1 MAKIRALDPI
11 TVTKIAAGEVIDRP
25 ASIVKELVENSLDAH
40 ATRVQVDIEDG
51 GKRLI
56 RITDNGDG
64 ISKEDLPI
72 APQRHTTSKITA
84 LEDLYLT
91 DTFGFRGEALAS
103 VCHVAKL
110 EITSRQE
117 GAEAYHISAF
127 QETISEPEITP
138 LPKGTRI
145 EVKDLFFDIPV
156 RRQFLKTAGTER
168 SHITDV
174 IIQFAVSNPD
184 IDFILISDGEE
195 VVNSTGIK
203 DQESLLIHLF
213 GRSLKGHLVPVEH
226 TIGPVTFKGHISDPT
241 LTFSN
246 RGKQIVSVN
255 RRLVKSGVVQKALM
269 ESFKDLIPARRFPL
283 VALDISV
290 SKQNVDVNIH
300 PQKLD
305 IKFVNPGFLYDA
317 LPKAIKFSLQS
328 NNTPLPT
335 VAPAWNPFE
344 THMSPEG
351 THPSSPSPSSD
362 MAFSGNYN
370 QQFAA
375 YNADTEQQQTPPMD
389 ALRTLFSAG
398 SDEKP
403 VFDYFQLF
411 NTYIVIK
418 TPEGLYV
425 LDQHAVHERILYEKI
440 KDTFGQ
446 NTERQALLLSEIV
459 DLSPDLFV
467 IFQEHT
473 EYFKDLNFV
482 IEEFGTNKLVVRELP
497 VAFAESNTK
506 DLVIDILEQLKD
518 YPGSSRDLTLDQKET
533 LQMRACKAA
542 IKAGKTMYPEE
553 VERLVEDLVKSPS
566 NYTCPHGRP
575 LCIFFDKNKMESL
588 FLRS

>member
-25 ASIVKELVENSLDAH
+25 ASIVKELIENSLDAH
-40 ATRVQVDIEDG
+40 ATRIQVDIEDG

-72 APQRHTTSKITA
+72 APQRHTTSKIMA
-84 LEDLYLT
+84 LEDLYIT

-110 EITSRQE
+110 EITSKQQD
-117 GAEAYHISAF
+117 AEAYRVSAF
-127 QETISEPEITP
+127 QDTISKPEIAS

-145 EVKDLFFDIPV
+145 DVKDLFFDIPV

-168 SHITDV
+168 SHITD
-174 IIQFAVSNPD
+174 ILIQFAISNPD
-184 IDFILISDGEE
+184 VDFVFNSDGEE
-195 VVNSTGIK
+195 IVNSTGIQN
-203 DQESLLIHLF
+203 QESLLIHLF
-213 GRSLKGHLVPVEH
+213 GRSLKGHLIPVEH

-246 RGKQIVSVN
+246 RSKQILSVN
-255 RRLVKSGVVQKALM
+255 RRLVKSGVIQKALM

-290 SKQNVDVNIH
+290 SKHTVDVNIH

-317 LPKAIKFSLQS
+317 LPKAITFSLQS
-328 NNTPLPT
+328 STTPLPT
-335 VAPAWNPFE
+335 SQPHNPFGS
-344 THMSPEG
+344 HMNTENTP
-351 THPSSPSPSSD
+351 SPSPS

-370 QQFAA
+370 QHFAP
-375 YNADTEQQQTPPMD
+375 YNADTSPQPMPSMD
-389 ALRTLFSAG
+389 ALTTLFSAG
-398 SDEKP
+398 TDEKP
-403 VFDYFQLF
+403 IFDYFQLF
-411 NTYIVIK
+411 NTYIVVK
-418 TPEGLYV
+418 TPEGLYI

-446 NTERQALLLSEIV
+446 HSERQALLLSEIV
-459 DLSPDLFV
+459 DVSPDLFA
-467 IFQEHT
+467 IFQEQAD
-473 EYFKDLNFV
+473 YFEKLNFV
-482 IEEFGTNKLVVRELP
+482 VEEFGNNKLVVRELP
-497 VAFAESNTK
+497 IAFAESNTK
-506 DLVIDILEQLKD
+506 DLVVDILEQLKE
-518 YPGSSRDLTLDQKET
+518 YPDSSRDLTLDQKEA

-542 IKAGKTMYPEE
+542 IKAGKTLYPEE
-553 VERLVEDLVKSPS
+553 VERLVEDLVKCPS

-575 LCIFFDKNKMESL
+575 LCIFFNKNKMESL

>member
-11 TVTKIAAGEVIDRP
+11 TVTKISAGEVIDRP

-40 ATRVQVDIEDG
+40 ATRIQVDIEDG

-56 RITDNGDG
+56 RITDNGEG
-64 ISKEDLPI
+64 ISKEDLPM

-91 DTFGFRGEALAS
+91 ETFGFRGEALAS
-103 VCHVAKL
+103 VCHVAKVD
-110 EITSRQE
+110 ITSRQND
-117 GAEAYHISAF
+117 ADAYHVSAF
-127 QETISEPEITP
+127 QDAISEPEISS

-174 IIQFAVSNPD
+174 MIQFAVSNPD

-195 VVNSTGIK
+195 VVNSTGIQ
-203 DQESLLIHLF
+203 DQASLLIHLF

-246 RGKQIVSVN
+246 RSKQIVSVN
-255 RRLVKSGVVQKALM
+255 RRLVKSGVIQKALM

-290 SKQNVDVNIH
+290 AKQSVDVNIH

-317 LPKAIKFSLQS
+317 LPKAVSFSLQS

-335 VAPAWNPFE
+335 PQENPFQQH
-344 THMSPEG
+344 TI
-351 THPSSPSPSSD
+351 SPSPGVTIQD
-362 MAFSGNYN
+362 TPLSGNYN
-370 QQFAA
+370 QQFAS
-375 YNADTEQQQTPPMD
+375 YNAETDTPNIPSPESIS
-389 ALRTLFSAG
+389 TLFSPTET
-398 SDEKP
+398 DKP
-403 VFDYFQLF
+403 IFDYFQLF

-418 TPEGLYV
+418 TPEGLYI

-446 NTERQALLLSEIV
+446 STERQALLLSEIV
-459 DLSPDLFV
+459 DVSPDLFTL
-467 IFQEHT
+467 FQDHV
-473 EYFKDLNFV
+473 EYFSDLNFV
-482 IEEFGTNKLVVRELP
+482 IEEFGQNKLVVRELP
-497 VAFAESNTK
+497 IAFAESNTK
-506 DLVIDILEQLKD
+506 DLVLDILEQLKE
-518 YPGSSRDLTLDQKET
+518 YPSSSRNLTLDQKEM

-553 VERLVEDLVKSPS
+553 VQRLVEDLVKCPS

-575 LCIFFDKNKMESL
+575 LCIFFDKSKMESL

>member
-40 ATRVQVDIEDG
+40 ATRIQVDIEDG

-110 EITSRQE
+110 EITSKQAD
-117 GAEAYHISAF
+117 AEAYRITAF
-127 QETISEPEITP
+127 QETVSEPEITS

-145 EVKDLFFDIPV
+145 DVKDLFFDIPV

-174 IIQFAVSNPD
+174 MIQFAVSNPD
-184 IDFILISDGEE
+184 LDFILTSDGEE
-195 VVNSTGIK
+195 IVNSTGIHN
-203 DQESLLIHLF
+203 QEALLIHLF

-246 RGKQIVSVN
+246 RSKQIISVN
-255 RRLVKSGVVQKALM
+255 RRLVKSGVIQKALM

-290 SKQNVDVNIH
+290 SKQTVDVNIH

-317 LPKAIKFSLQS
+317 LPKAVKFSLQS
-328 NNTPLPT
+328 NSIPLPS
-335 VAPAWNPFE
+335 VSAPSSNPFE
-344 THMSPEG
+344 PYINSEPG
-351 THPSSPSPSSD
+351 TTPTPFSD
-362 MAFSGNYN
+362 NAFSGNYN
-370 QQFAA
+370 QQFAS
-375 YNADTEQQQTPPMD
+375 YNADSVPSPTPPLD
-389 ALRTLFSAG
+389 ALTTLFSAG
-398 SDEKP
+398 SNEKP

-411 NTYIVIK
+411 NTYIVVK

-446 NTERQALLLSEIV
+446 STERQALLLSEIV
-459 DLSPDLFV
+459 DLPADLFA
-467 IFQEHT
+467 IFQEQE

-482 IEEFGTNKLVVRELP
+482 VEEFGTNKLVVRELP

-518 YPGSSRDLTLDQKET
+518 YPGSSRDLSLDQKET

-553 VERLVEDLVKSPS
+553 VERLVEDLVKCPS

-575 LCIFFDKNKMESL
+575 LCIFFDKNKLESL

>member
-40 ATRVQVDIEDG
+40 ATRIQVDIEDG

-110 EITSRQE
+110 DITSRQD
-117 GAEAYHISAF
+117 GTDAYHISAF
-127 QETISEPEITP
+127 QDTISEPEVAT

-168 SHITDV
+168 SHITD
-174 IIQFAVSNPD
+174 IMIQFAVSNPTL
-184 IDFILISDGEE
+184 DFILISDGEE
-195 VVNSTGIK
+195 VINSTGIEN
-203 DQESLLIHLF
+203 QEQLLIHLF

-246 RGKQIVSVN
+246 RSKQIVSVN
-255 RRLVKSGVVQKALM
+255 RRLVKSGIVQKALM

-317 LPKAIKFSLQS
+317 LPKAVSFSLQT
-328 NNTPLPT
+328 NDTPLPS
-335 VAPAWNPFE
+335 ASQENPFAHHY
-344 THMSPEG
+344 TDKPS
-351 THPSSPSPSSD
+351 TPSSTSD
-362 MAFSGNYN
+362 KAFSGNYN
-370 QQFAA
+370 QHFAPF
-375 YNADTEQQQTPPMD
+375 NAETEQQTPSFD
-389 ALRTLFSAG
+389 SLSNLFSPEEG
-398 SDEKP
+398 NKP
-403 VFDYFQLF
+403 VFEYFQLF
-411 NTYIVIK
+411 NTYIAVK

-459 DLSPDLFV
+459 DLSPDLFI

-473 EYFKDLNFV
+473 DYFESLNFV
-482 IEEFGTNKLVVRELP
+482 IEEFGQNKIVVRELP
-497 VAFAESNTK
+497 IAFAESNTK
-506 DLVIDILEQLKD
+506 DLVIDILEQLKN

-533 LQMRACKAA
+533 LQMKACKAA

-553 VERLVEDLVKSPS
+553 VQRLVEDLVKSPS

-575 LCIFFDKNKMESL
+575 LCLFFDKNKLESL